1 MDVNNIKN
9 PELEADIKNNIGIV
23 YINLDKLDDA
33 LEYYEK
39 AKVIRETQS
48 IPNLKQI
55 AYSYHNIGTVFQR
68 QKKIDKAIEYHTK
81 GLELRYQVYK
91 GKKDSVLAD
100 SLTMLGNDYA
110 AIVEEND
117 GTNIENYKKAMDFM
131 KQGLQIRTDIL
142 GPNHPATAW
151 SYESMGRLDFSQ
163 KNYKNALISFKSCLN
178 IRINSLGEQHAYTAE
193 AYQWLG
199 KTYFNLNELNQA
211 KINLQKAYD
220 IQGMVKKSAQQETK
234 KYLDMVNKKIIDK

>member
-1 MDVNNIKN
+1 M
-9 PELEADIKNNIGIV
+9 
-23 YINLDKLDDA
+23 
-33 LEYYEK
+33 
-39 AKVIRETQS
+39 
-48 IPNLKQI
+48 
-55 AYSYHNIGTVFQR
+55 
-68 QKKIDKAIEYHTK
+68 
-81 GLELRYQVYK
+81 
-91 GKKDSVLAD
+91 
-100 SLTMLGNDYA
+100 
-110 AIVEEND
+110 
-117 GTNIENYKKAMDFM
+117 
-131 KQGLQIRTDIL
+131 QIRTDIL

-163 KNYKNALISFKSCLN
+163 KNYKNALNSFKSCLN

-199 KTYFNLNELNQA
+199 KTYFKLNELNQA